1 VSVRNHAGD
10 RKDARPLLSV
20 VIPTYQRRDLVL
32 ALVDALEWQDSGEP
46 FEAVIVVD
54 GSTDGTAGALRS
66 RSFPFP
72 LTVIE
77 QANSGAAIARNRGVE
92 AARAEVILF
101 LDDDMEPHPGLVRA
115 HLTAHGAGAEVV
127 VGAIPLHPESPDNI
141 MADSVGEWADEL
153 AARCAQP
160 GYRLGVNDIFTGQLS
175 IRRSLFVELGGFDER
190 FTARGTFGNSDIDFG
205 HRLVSRGHAVVFQ
218 PDAISHQRYV
228 VTARRFLPRWR
239 QVGEADM
246 RIARL
251 HPDMTGLRAWSL
263 HGRPPSMLARVAVAL
278 PAVAA
283 AVVAPFRLL
292 AVLLVDGGRK
302 DGFTRRLYAKVR
314 LVHYWLGVARA
325 GGPID
330 GDSVRVLCWHSIA
343 DLSSNPV
350 LRDYGVPPATF
361 RSQIDALRESGWA
374 FLDGD
379 EFLRFL
385 SSGAKVPRRSVLL
398 TFDDGFAD
406 LVTEVQPVLADQ
418 RATAVAFVVSS
429 WIEDP
434 KRWEREQRPPI
445 RPLAGREALLRLAG
459 AGVVEVGAHSR
470 SHPRLTRTEP
480 AAVEEEVAGSRR
492 DLTGMGFPEPRFFA
506 YPYGDHDGRIH
517 DAVRRAGF
525 DSAFTTVPTKTR
537 RHVDAFTVPRIEIL
551 PEDTGLRLR
560 LKVRRGGLGRDL
572 EGVIR
577 KAWDLFRRVIR
588 RAGRTIRSGR

>member
-1 VSVRNHAGD
+1 MPVPRDAGD
-10 RKDARPLLSV
+10 RPDDPPRLSV
-20 VIPTYQRRDLVL
+20 VVPTHQRRDLVITL
-32 ALVDALEWQDSGEP
+32 VEALRRQDAGHP
-46 FEAVIVVD
+46 FEAVVVVD
-54 GSTDGTAGALRS
+54 GSTDGTADALRS

-77 QANSGAAIARNRGVE
+77 QANSGASIARNRGVE
-92 AARAEVILF
+92 AARGEVILF
-101 LDDDMEPHPGLVRA
+101 LDDDMEPDPGLVRA
-115 HLTAHGAGAEVV
+115 HLAAHDAGAEAV
-127 VGAIPLHPESPDNI
+127 VGAIPLHPASPDNI
-141 MADSVGEWADEL
+141 MAQSVGEWADEL
-153 AARCAQP
+153 AARCAEP

-175 IRRSLFVELGGFDER
+175 IRRTLFAELGGFDER

-205 HRLVSRGHAVVFQ
+205 HRLVSRGHAVVFR

-228 VTARRFLPRWR
+228 VTARSFLPRWR
-239 QVGEADM
+239 EVGEADV

-263 HGRPPSMLARVAVAL
+263 RARPPSALASAVVAL

-283 AVVAPFRLL
+283 VAVAPFRLL

-330 GDSVRVLCWHSIA
+330 GDAVRVLCWHSIA
-343 DLSSNPV
+343 DLSGDPV

-361 RSQIDALRESGWA
+361 RSQIQALREAGWA

-379 EFLRFL
+379 EFLRFVR
-385 SSGAKVPRRSVLL
+385 SGAKVPRRSVLL

-406 LVTEVQPVLADQ
+406 LATEVRPVLADH
-418 RATAVAFVVSS
+418 RAAAVAFVVSS
-429 WIEDP
+429 WVEDP
-434 KRWEREQRPPI
+434 KRWEREQRLPI
-445 RPLAGREALLRLAG
+445 RPLAGRDVLLRLAE
-459 AGVVEVGAHSR
+459 AGVEVGAHSR
-470 SHPRLTRTEP
+470 SHPRLTHTEP
-480 AAVEEEVAGSRR
+480 AAVEEEVAGSRL
-492 DLTGMGFPEPRFFA
+492 DLTAMGFPEPRLFA
-506 YPYGDHDGRIH
+506 YPYGDHDSRIR

-525 DSAFTTVPTKTR
+525 DAAFTVVPVTVR
-537 RHVDAFTVPRIEIL
+537 RRVDAFTVPRIEML

-572 EGVIR
+572 ERVIHM
-577 KAWDLFRRVIR
+577 AWGLFRRVIR
-588 RAGRTIRSGR
+588 RAGRMIRSGR

>member
-1 VSVRNHAGD
+1 MPVPNDAGNRAD
-10 RKDARPLLSV
+10 DSPRLSV
-20 VIPTYQRRDLVL
+20 VVPTHQRRELILTLVE
-32 ALVDALEWQDSGEP
+32 ALGRQEVTQP
-46 FEAVIVVD
+46 FEAVVVVD
-54 GSTDGTAGALRS
+54 GSTDGTAVALRS

-77 QANSGAAIARNRGVE
+77 QTNSGAAIARNRGVE
-92 AARAEVILF
+92 AARGEVILF
-101 LDDDMEPHPGLVRA
+101 LDDDMEPDPGLVQA
-115 HLTAHGAGAEVV
+115 HLAAHDDGAEAV
-127 VGAIPLHPESPDNI
+127 VGAIPLHPGSPDNI
-141 MADSVGEWADEL
+141 MAQSVGEWADEL
-153 AARCAQP
+153 AARCARP

-190 FTARGTFGNSDIDFG
+190 FTAGGTFGNSDIDFG
-205 HRLVSRGHAVVFQ
+205 HRLVSQGHAVVFRS
-218 PDAISHQRYV
+218 DAISHQRYV

-239 QVGEADM
+239 QVGEADV

-263 HGRPPSMLARVAVAL
+263 RARPPSALASVVVAL
-278 PAVAA
+278 PTVAA
-283 AVVAPFRLL
+283 VLVVPFRLL
-292 AVLLVDGGRK
+292 AVLLVDRGRK

-314 LVHYWLGVARA
+314 LVYYWLGVARA

-343 DLSSNPV
+343 DLSSDPL

-361 RSQIDALRESGWA
+361 RSQIEALREARWA

-379 EFLRFL
+379 EFLRFVR
-385 SSGAKVPRRSVLL
+385 SRAKVPRRSVLL

-406 LVTEVQPVLADQ
+406 LATEVQPVLDGQ
-418 RATAVAFVVSS
+418 RAGAVAFVVSS
-429 WIEDP
+429 WVEDP

-445 RPLAGREALLRLAG
+445 RPLADRDVLLRLAG
-459 AGVVEVGAHSR
+459 AGVEVGAHSR

-480 AAVEEEVAGSRR
+480 AAVEDEVAGSRG
-492 DLTGMGFPEPRFFA
+492 DLTAMGFPEPRLFA
-506 YPYGDHDGRIH
+506 YPYGDHDGRIR

-525 DSAFTTVPTKTR
+525 DAAFTTAPTTAR
-537 RHVDAFTVPRIEIL
+537 RRGGAYTVPRIEIL
-551 PEDTGLRLR
+551 PGDTGLRLR
-560 LKVRRGGLGRDL
+560 LKVRRGGLGRNV

-577 KAWDLFRRVIR
+577 NAWDLFRRVIR